1 LIRLETYL
9 CPQNYQIM
17 QEKTFMRNSVKSS
30 NAVLNYKA
38 LSVLLTK
45 ITGKI
50 CKHEF
55 DRPVISCGA
64 HGTGV
69 EFSLTGNMWKVGG
82 EKYLV
87 GTVNK
92 YFTGKVRCTASK
104 RAISCVSTTGGDLWP
119 KPSPIADQW
128 TRTVNQM
135 SCYKPTNVGLNTA
148 VHQTFRH
155 FSVSAMHPS
164 QAATVQIDSRG
175 ASDPTPQGIQGDDC
189 VNFRLWMES
198 CQRYGLPGCDEQ
210 ANHIVSGRKT
220 LSEVFREQ
228 EQVIIDIARNYSQIK
243 KKRKVDSEKEI
254 SHQGV
259 QGDCGYCAPFDSSDS
274 CIQGVQG
281 LNILDSLVNVPSPQG
296 IQGDECVQ
304 FKLWLENCHRFGLT
318 GECEEQLYS
327 IKKGRKTLAQIFEEQ
342 DILIRK
348 IVQEYKS
355 NRSKNESS

>member
-1 LIRLETYL
+1 
-9 CPQNYQIM
+9 
-17 QEKTFMRNSVKSS
+17 
-30 NAVLNYKA
+30 
-38 LSVLLTK
+38 
-45 ITGKI
+45 
-50 CKHEF
+50 
-55 DRPVISCGA
+55 
-64 HGTGV
+64 
-69 EFSLTGNMWKVGG
+69 MWKVGG

-92 YFTGKVRCTASK
+92 YFTEKVRYTASK
-104 RAISCVSTTGGDLWP
+104 RAISCVSSTVADQWP
-119 KPSPIADQW
+119 KPSPIDDRW
-128 TRTVNQM
+128 PNTVNQM
-135 SCYKPTNVGLNTA
+135 PCYKSTKVGLNIA
-148 VHQTFRH
+148 VHLTVRH
-155 FSVSAMHPS
+155 FSVSVLHQS
-164 QAATVQIDSRG
+164 QAATVKVDNRG

-228 EQVIIDIARNYSQIK
+228 EQVIIDIARNYSQVK
-243 KKRKVDSEKEI
+243 KKKKVESEKQI

-259 QGDCGYCAPFDSSDS
+259 QGDCGYCAPVDSSDS

-281 LNILDSLVNVPSPQG
+281 LNILDSLVNIASPQG

-318 GECEEQLYS
+318 GECEEQLNS

-355 NRSKNESS
+355 NRSKTELS